1 MKIYEELEVGGRVHV
16 VCNLNERLGYP
27 LPNYMNTGKA
37 LCGVLK
43 NGQSLADWIV
53 NAKTVRE

>member
-43 NGQSLADWIV
+43 NGQSLADWIS
-53 NAKTVRE
+53 KLK